1 MKTQKEIKE
10 AINANN
16 PKDIRDHFLSEAVLN
31 FTNSDKII
39 LAGKVLESAD
49 KARKVEN
56 RLNGY
61 AIAGALYWQAECD
74 IVAKHVLRLYEKHA
88 TKNDKNNRLAE
99 LIVLSMASKMEPKE
113 FRNCFKI

>member
-1 MKTQKEIKE
+1 MKTKKQIDQ
-10 AINANN
+10 AINVKNAS
-16 PKDIRDHFLSEAVLN
+16 DIRDHFLSEAVLN

-39 LAGKVLESAD
+39 LAGKVLETAD

-74 IVAKHVLRLYEKHA
+74 IVAEHVLRLYAKHA
-88 TKNDKNNRLAE
+88 KKHDKQNRLAE
-99 LIVLSMASKMEPKE
+99 LIVLSMASKMKPKE